1 MEEFQKNIIIQIEEN
16 QTVIEL
22 GQLLQPFKSEVY
34 LMNRSEGHVVEANV
48 KSLLGLVSMH
58 IQNGDQVTVRAVGS
72 DAEEA
77 AAKVINFLT

>member
-1 MEEFQKNIIIQIEEN
+1 MEEFKKDIVIRIDEK
-16 QTVIEL
+16 QTIVEL
-22 GQLLQPFKSEVY
+22 SQVLHPFKSEVY
-34 LMNRSEGHVVEANV
+34 LVNRSEGHVTEANV

-77 AAKVINFLT
+77 AMKVVEFLT